1 MSLGQCSCPEC
12 GTTLRVRDR
21 SFVGRVIECPDCRV
35 KLTITLDDART
46 LVAERAKAEPVPKS
60 SPRLESSVA
69 RFGSALRDK
78 ISGIAQ
84 SPLALAW
91 ALAIGLTAFA
101 AILMLRPAVRFRTPT
116 STGEQSPSLAVTTP
130 ADGQSSPENN
140 PVTDATEPRPPESP
154 SQTDANPGQT
164 PNEPVAG
171 TTVPEI
177 TPAPIPSVPP
187 EVTPTDK
194 PNTVAIVPAVNPD
207 TNLKPVPVAVKIDV
221 DALLKQRFQKIE
233 TNRPQSR
240 LQMIELVEELLGAPI
255 RYDRDELGEKNLE
268 RTITINLETTT
279 LGGVLKVIVESAGW
293 EYVVEDN
300 GLRLKPRRVADTPGP

>member
-35 KLTITLDDART
+35 KLTIQLDDARK
-46 LVAERAKAEPVPKS
+46 LVAERAKAEPVPKP
-60 SPRLESSVA
+60 SPRLKTPVA
-69 RFGSALRDK
+69 RFGLALRDK
-78 ISGIAQ
+78 FGGIAR

-116 STGEQSPSLAVTTP
+116 SAGEQPPSLAVTTP

-140 PVTDATEPRPPESP
+140 PETNAAEPLPPESP
-154 SQTDANPGQT
+154 SQAAANPSLT

-187 EVTPTDK
+187 EAPPTDK
-194 PNTVAIVPAVNPD
+194 PNTVATVPAVTSD
-207 TNLKPVPVAVKIDV
+207 TNPKPVPVAVKIDV
-221 DALLKQRFQKIE
+221 DALLKQRLQKFE
-233 TNRPQSR
+233 TNQPRSR

-255 RYDRDELGEKNLE
+255 RYDRGELGEKNLE
-268 RTITINLETTT
+268 RTISIDLENTTVA
-279 LGGVLKVIVESAGW
+279 GVLKVIVESAGW
-293 EYVVEDN
+293 EYFVEDN
-300 GLRLKPRRVADTPGP
+300 GLRLKPRRVADTPVP

>member
-35 KLTITLDDART
+35 KLTLKLDDSRT
-46 LVAERAKAEPVPKS
+46 LVAERAKAESVRKP
-60 SPRLESSVA
+60 SPRLVSSVA
-69 RFGSALRDK
+69 GFGSALRDK
-78 ISGIAQ
+78 VGGIAK

-101 AILMLRPAVRFRTPT
+101 AILMLRPTVRFRTPT
-116 STGEQSPSLAVTTP
+116 PAGEQPPSLAVTTP
-130 ADGQSSPENN
+130 ADGKTSLESQPE
-140 PVTDATEPRPPESP
+140 TGATEPRPTESP
-154 SQTDANPGQT
+154 LHANPNQT

-171 TTVPEI
+171 TTIPEI

-187 EVTPTDK
+187 EVPPTDK
-194 PNTVAIVPAVNPD
+194 PNTVVTVPAVTPD
-207 TNLKPVPVAVKIDV
+207 TNPKPVPVAVKIDV
-221 DALLKQRFQKIE
+221 DALLKQRLQKFE
-233 TNRPQSR
+233 TNQPRSR

-255 RYDRDELGEKNLE
+255 RYDRGELGEKNLE
-268 RTITINLETTT
+268 RTISIDLESTTV
-279 LGGVLKVIVESAGW
+279 GGVLKVIVEPAGW

>member
-1 MSLGQCSCPEC
+1 MSPGQCSCPEC

-21 SFVGRVIECPDCRV
+21 SFVGRVIDCPDCRV
-35 KLTITLDDART
+35 KLTITLDDARS
-46 LVAERAKAEPVPKS
+46 LVAERAKAEPVPKPAPRWK
-60 SPRLESSVA
+60 SPGSG
-69 RFGSALRDK
+69 FGSTLRDK
-78 ISGIAQ
+78 IGGIAQ

-116 STGEQSPSLAVTTP
+116 STGEQSPSLAVATP
-130 ADGQSSPENN
+130 ADGQTSPENK
-140 PVTDATEPRPPESP
+140 PKYDAPDPLPQESP
-154 SQTDANPGQT
+154 SQAVANLNQT
-164 PNEPVAG
+164 PNESVAG
-171 TTVPEI
+171 TTIPEI

-187 EVTPTDK
+187 DMTPADK
-194 PNTVAIVPAVNPD
+194 PHKVVTVPAVTPD
-207 TNLKPVPVAVKIDV
+207 TNPKPAPVAVKIDV

-268 RTITINLETTT
+268 RTISINLETTT
-279 LGGVLKVIVESAGW
+279 LGGVLKIIVESAGW
-293 EYVVEDN
+293 EYVVEDT
-300 GLRLKPRRVADTPGP
+300 GLRLKPRRVADTPSP